1 MEERISRTG
10 TGIKGLDDII
20 GGYPKGRSILVTGDP
35 GSGKTIM
42 ALQFAI
48 QSARTGF
55 KTIYIT
61 TEEDET
67 DLRIQCAS
75 LGWEIGDLLES
86 GELRIIGLSA
96 IRARLTEAEISIGI
110 ESVKG
115 NLKKILAEIPD
126 DTEVLI
132 IDSIGSHTEKL
143 TTDEFRDQFDLLI
156 YELKGRNIT
165 SMIILDSA
173 TSGEF
178 NDIALYSVYGA
189 IRLIKRENPYTGR
202 RERVMDIIKMRSTR
216 TPIEFIPYTIS
227 DRGIEVIENPEE

>member
-1 MEERISRTG
+1 
-10 TGIKGLDDII
+10 
-20 GGYPKGRSILVTGDP
+20 
-35 GSGKTIM
+35 M

-48 QSARTGF
+48 QSARTGL

-156 YELKGRNIT
+156 YELKGGT
-165 SMIILDSA
+165 SL
-173 TSGEF
+173 
-178 NDIALYSVYGA
+178 
-189 IRLIKRENPYTGR
+189 P
-202 RERVMDIIKMRSTR
+202 
-216 TPIEFIPYTIS
+216 
-227 DRGIEVIENPEE
+227 

>member
-20 GGYPKGRSILVTGDP
+20 GGYPQGRSILVTGDP

-48 QSARTGF
+48 QSARSGL

-75 LGWEIGDLLES
+75 LGWD
-86 GELRIIGLSA
+86 
-96 IRARLTEAEISIGI
+96 
-110 ESVKG
+110 
-115 NLKKILAEIPD
+115 
-126 DTEVLI
+126 
-132 IDSIGSHTEKL
+132 
-143 TTDEFRDQFDLLI
+143 
-156 YELKGRNIT
+156 IT
-165 SMIILDSA
+165 AMIILDSA

-216 TPIEFIPYTIS
+216 TPIEFIPYIIS
-227 DRGIEVIENPEE
+227 DSGIEVIENPEE